1 MVPITIFPP
10 SLSLSLSGGVTK
22 SSTHFLR
29 KTKVIWYWLI
39 NAVGNEEL
47 VDLPLPWTDGDDSAK
62 TGPGGGSHTFFVM
75 DLQLVSSLRC
85 SSSNR
90 QTSPR
95 QNGGKWT
102 LDRNCDFCE
111 TQDRNSGDF
120 QFWNKWN
127 NWKCT
132 WQFFYINTQKFFS
145 GKSSLG
151 KFPMMKVWEMT
162 TAVPEQRETFWPLSA
177 ANNNSCKAFTKT
189 QQRPLLRVCIKVA
202 VKEEGGKNIIKMT
215 RKVNPLTSF

>member
-1 MVPITIFPP
+1 
-10 SLSLSLSGGVTK
+10 
-22 SSTHFLR
+22 
-29 KTKVIWYWLI
+29 
-39 NAVGNEEL
+39 
-47 VDLPLPWTDGDDSAK
+47 
-62 TGPGGGSHTFFVM
+62 M

-132 WQFFYINTQKFFS
+132 RQFFYINTQKFFS

-177 ANNNSCKAFTKT
+177 ANNNSWKAFTKT

-202 VKEEGGKNIIKMT
+202 IKYGRRWRKYNFLDDKESQPVNKFIKPQQNEKTSAAMTWKVDLAFFVALFPRLSIIISLNKCSC
-215 RKVNPLTSF
+215 RRLRRPAIRL